1 MRVAA
6 SLTYFCRN
14 DGTTTL
20 LWHNK
25 HDRESMPPAALP
37 EHVFPLSERA
47 TLVLAGLAGR
57 ACNLIVPA
65 GTLRGFPVGPPVL
78 HSSGL
83 LIEHWPSEQGLT
95 RRAGSKFVYI
105 AARHPRTPPFRDYHL
120 HAFAIFPRPPI
131 GLLRRVIGTNSSL
144 GPAAGI
150 HIWTGWRRVSTI
162 EVYCEPVRAPW
173 LNEHDTA
180 AVVQLDRR
188 IVLVASDRAPPIAI
202 ELTAYRPELVI
213 QSADLARP
221 EDRSFEALQRRV
233 VYE

>member
-1 MRVAA
+1 
-6 SLTYFCRN
+6 
-14 DGTTTL
+14 
-20 LWHNK
+20 
-25 HDRESMPPAALP
+25 MPPAALP
-37 EHVFPLSERA
+37 EHELPLSERA
-47 TLVLAGLAGR
+47 ALVLAGLAGR

-65 GTLRGFPVGPPVL
+65 GALRGFPVGPPVL
-78 HSSGL
+78 HSPGV
-83 LIEHWPSEQGLT
+83 LIEHWPAEQGLS
-95 RRAGSKFVYI
+95 RRTASKFIYI
-105 AARHPRTPPFRDYHL
+105 AARHPRALPFRDYHL
-120 HAFAIFPRPPI
+120 HAFAIFPRPPV

-150 HIWTGWRRVSTI
+150 HVWMGLRRISAI

-202 ELTAYRPELVI
+202 ELTEYRPELVI
-213 QSADLARP
+213 QSADLPRP
-221 EDRSFEALQRRV
+221 EGRSFETLQRRV